1 MVASLNDTNSLITST
16 LRGGRGLFVWPAL
29 RDDPPRPELP
39 LELYAFESCP
49 YCRKVREVL
58 SELDLEFIA
67 RTSAKGA
74 DAKRAFV
81 RAQGGKAQFPFL
93 VDPNRGVRLLESE
106 AIIDYLMEHYGPGR
120 FAVERALAPWN
131 TLTSAVASVARARSA
146 SVITGFGGRAQPE
159 QMLVLYQFE
168 ASPYCRKVREVMDQ
182 LNLDY
187 LVRNVAKGSARR
199 AELRAEGG
207 RVMVPFLIDPN
218 TSTRMYESDDI
229 CAYLLREYGD
239 L

>member
-1 MVASLNDTNSLITST
+1 MSNRLNDTNSLITST
-16 LRGGRGLFVWPAL
+16 LRGGRGLFVWPKNRAN
-29 RDDPPRPELP
+29 PPRPELP
-39 LELYAFESCP
+39 LELYEFESCP

-58 SELDLEFIA
+58 SECDLEFVS
-67 RTSAKGA
+67 RTSAKGS
-74 DAKRAFV
+74 DSKREFV
-81 RAQGGKAQFPFL
+81 KSQSGRSQYPFL
-93 VDPNRGVRLLESE
+93 VDPNRGVRMLESE
-106 AIIDYLMEHYGPGR
+106 AIIDYVLEHYGPGR
-120 FAVERALAPWN
+120 FKVERALSTWN
-131 TLTSAVASVARARSA
+131 TITSAVASAARLRSA
-146 SVITGFGGRAQPE
+146 SVLTGFGRRDQPE

-168 ASPYCRKVREVMDQ
+168 ASPYCRKVRETMNM

-229 CAYLLREYGD
+229 CAYLIREYGD
-239 L
+239 I